1 VLDVETEEQVGSPI
15 AKEYQNPPDESEI
28 KAAVAIVIFCLFL
41 GMGIAIFTSWPL
53 VMVLFAGI
61 GIVVILQIWRREY
74 YQRPKSVKIES
85 DGVRFFFRYGR
96 PRLIQWQE
104 IVWMQ
109 ANPGNPL
116 SLGSKRFGS
125 LKVKEH
131 LYRFALTYEIAQ
143 EIIVAY
149 GNAMG
154 RSPPIL

>member
-1 VLDVETEEQVGSPI
+1 VLDVEEEEQVGSPI
-15 AKEYQNPPDESEI
+15 AKEYQNPPDESEV

-41 GMGIAIFTSWPL
+41 GMGIAIFTSWL
-53 VMVLFAGI
+53 WVVILFAGI
-61 GIVVILQIWRREY
+61 GAVGIFQTWRREY
-74 YQRPKSVKIES
+74 YQRPKFVKIES

-96 PRLIQWQE
+96 PRFIQWQE

-131 LYRFALTYEIAQ
+131 LYQFALTYEIAQ

-149 GNAMG
+149 RNAMG